1 MEWNTKPILE
11 QLWTGKCTVW
21 NYADTFDEDT
31 KQTTQRLVEV
41 EGMSDIPCR
50 LSYKQVA
57 DVTSKLE
64 APVVQLII
72 KLFLPKTYT
81 VSNADDYPLTE
92 GVDYS
97 AHYEYFEN
105 GVWMYDCECLVDLK
119 KDIEETIEKSIEIK
133 KDEMKQPLMKRF
145 IQAIVRI
152 FAPLL

>member
-81 VSNADDYPLTE
+81 VDGVEKTLLIPAGSVITVDQNGRTEWYERSGHPAWYSNHQEIILNVKE
-92 GVDYS
+92 
-97 AHYEYFEN
+97 EY
-105 GVWMYDCECLVDLK
+105 V
-119 KDIEETIEKSIEIK
+119 
-133 KDEMKQPLMKRF
+133 
-145 IQAIVRI
+145 
-152 FAPLL
+152 

>member
-31 KQTTQRLVEV
+31 KQTTQKLVEV
-41 EGMSDIPCR
+41 EGMSGIPCR

-72 KLFLPKTYT
+72 KLFLPKTYAVDGVEKTLLIPAGSVIT
-81 VSNADDYPLTE
+81 VDQNGRAEWYERSGHPAWYSNHQEIILNVKE
-92 GVDYS
+92 
-97 AHYEYFEN
+97 EY
-105 GVWMYDCECLVDLK
+105 V
-119 KDIEETIEKSIEIK
+119 
-133 KDEMKQPLMKRF
+133 
-145 IQAIVRI
+145 
-152 FAPLL
+152 